1 MKKLAC
7 ISIGVLTAFL
17 SAFVVPTL
25 TDANVAH
32 AAFYK
37 CNKCGHGTSASN
49 PNKGNQNCPKGGYH
63 NWVREG

>member
-1 MKKLAC
+1 MKKFAA

-17 SAFVVPTL
+17 AAFVVPVV
-25 TDANVAH
+25 TDSNVAH

-37 CNKCGHGTSASN
+37 CNKCGRGTSASN
-49 PNKGNQNCPKGGYH
+49 PHKGNQSCPKGGSH

>member
-17 SAFVVPTL
+17 AAFVVPTV

-37 CNKCGHGTSASN
+37 CNKCGRGTSASN
-49 PNKGNQNCPKGGYH
+49 PHKGNQDCPKGGSH